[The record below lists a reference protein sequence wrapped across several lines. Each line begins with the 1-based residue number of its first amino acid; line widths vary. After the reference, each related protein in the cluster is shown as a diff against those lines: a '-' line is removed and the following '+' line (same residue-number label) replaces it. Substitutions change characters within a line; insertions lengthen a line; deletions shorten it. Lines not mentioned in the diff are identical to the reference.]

1 MGISRE
7 SAWRPRQSPA
17 GPGVRPEIPAPT
29 ERLVP
34 PPPPPSHQ
42 LADRRPQT
50 LLQNPSLISRLYPE
64 RAVDGHE
71 LPAAL
76 GTAPSG
82 ILSETHLGSN
92 LRFKPQNEAAM
103 ETGSHQRIRSHPV
116 PFPLLRESAVARK
129 LGDRAGHETA
139 QKMSGVFFSL
149 HPRKNETD
157 VAALYSC

>member
-34 PPPPPSHQ
+34 PPPPSLPS
-42 LADRRPQT
+42 ARRPAA
-50 LLQNPSLISRLYPE
+50 P
-64 RAVDGHE
+64 D
-71 LPAAL
+71 PAAEPEPDRTSVSRAR
-76 GTAPSG
+76 GGRTRAPGGSG
-82 ILSETHLGSN
+82 HSALRHPLRNAPRSN

-116 PFPLLRESAVARK
+116 PFPLLRESAAARK
-129 LGDRAGHETA
+129 LGDRAGHETE